1 MPTRRVSMANALR
14 FAAAAVAI
22 ALTIPSASAADLPR
36 HHYRHHHRSSGLT
49 AYRDDR
55 VCPLYEPRDYHV
67 RTVNDPLCYA
77 VRPYGISLHLYDRST
92 LLDRVD
98 DSPDAY

>member
-1 MPTRRVSMANALR
+1 MANALR
-14 FAAAAVAI
+14 IVAAAGAIVLAVAPAAAA
-22 ALTIPSASAADLPR
+22 DLF
-36 HHYRHHHRSSGLT
+36 RHHHRHHHRGGGLA

-77 VRPYGISLHLYDRST
+77 VRPYGISMRLYDRST

>member
-1 MPTRRVSMANALR
+1 MVTALR
-14 FAAAAVAI
+14 LLAAAGAI
-22 ALTIPSASAADLPR
+22 APTMVPASAADLF
-36 HHYRHHHRSSGLT
+36 RHHHRHHQRGSGLT

-77 VRPYGISLHLYDRST
+77 VRPYGISQHLYDRST